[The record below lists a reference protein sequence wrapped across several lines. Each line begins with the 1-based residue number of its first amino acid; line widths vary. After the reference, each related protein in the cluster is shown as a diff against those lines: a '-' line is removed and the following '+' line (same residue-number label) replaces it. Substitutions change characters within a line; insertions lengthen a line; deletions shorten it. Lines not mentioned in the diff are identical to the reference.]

1 MDPAAHFQQE
11 KAGGG
16 AHQQDQKDHQDACNT
31 LADLNSLSC
40 SAVLP
45 RRYRKEAAQRSFGNA
60 DQRSDP
66 LHRMPESVWIADQ
79 KIHSR
84 RDEEHDYSVLRR
96 LQQKMHFFNP
106 LHGSLKS
113 QFLFS

>member
-1 MDPAAHFQQE
+1 
-11 KAGGG
+11 
-16 AHQQDQKDHQDACNT
+16 
-31 LADLNSLSC
+31 
-40 SAVLP
+40 
-45 RRYRKEAAQRSFGNA
+45 
-60 DQRSDP
+60 
-66 LHRMPESVWIADQ
+66 MPESVGIADD

-113 QFLFS
+113 QFLFP

>member
-60 DQRSDP
+60 DQ
-66 LHRMPESVWIADQ
+66 
-79 KIHSR
+79 
-84 RDEEHDYSVLRR
+84 
-96 LQQKMHFFNP
+96 
-106 LHGSLKS
+106 
-113 QFLFS
+113 